1 MINPS
6 FIYQTPWLQITEPL
20 GLLYLASYLREFTEH
35 EIFVIDATDN
45 KYVSKLEDG
54 RYWYGISQEQMID
67 RLSEIQPDLI
77 GISCMFSRK
86 KSDFYSCAKVIREFF
101 PNAIMLGGGTYPSLF
116 PKEVLESD
124 YFDYALLGEAE
135 ESFVE
140 LVDKISNNKKDFDT
154 IDGIAY
160 EKDGEFIVNEK
171 QYFISD
177 LDKIPP
183 PARDLINYDAYLTR
197 KSILHGLGL
206 KKSASILTSRSC
218 PNRCNFCSMFRIHG
232 PRWRG
237 RSAKNVFEEMK
248 DLNQNYGVKEFFI
261 MDDNFTFQKDR
272 VMDLCNM
279 IIDSKMKIRWNTPN
293 GISIRTLDK
302 ELLST
307 MKKAGCKSICVA
319 IESGDEELRNKVIGK
334 KLHDWQIKNA
344 LDAAREVG
352 IFTTAFYI
360 MGMPGETAEKFEN
373 TLKQVRELPVNG
385 VAAAFANPLPG
396 TKLYDDC
403 IKNNWTILNPDESL
417 RDENI
422 LYKPYIITSD
432 FSEEDLL
439 QREKM
444 FYRTFMKYKF
454 FTIIKDTILFRNGL
468 LYPPFLLRILKDR
481 ILRK

>member
-1 MINPS
+1 M
-6 FIYQTPWLQITEPL
+6 
-20 GLLYLASYLREFTEH
+20 YLASYLREFTDH

-45 KYVSKLEDG
+45 KYVEKMNDG
-54 RYWYGISQEQMID
+54 RYWYGISHEQMLG
-67 RLSEIQPDLI
+67 RLQEIKPDLI

-86 KSDFYSCAKVIREFF
+86 KSDFYSCAKVIKESF
-101 PNAIMLGGGTYPSLF
+101 PEAIMLGGGTYPSLF
-116 PKEVLESD
+116 PEEVLKSD
-124 YFDYALLGEAE
+124 YFDYAILGEAE

-140 LVDKISNNKKDFDT
+140 LLEKLSSGTSDFET

-160 EKDGEFIVNEK
+160 EKDGEFIVKEK
-171 QYFISD
+171 KHFISD

-237 RSAKNVFEEMK
+237 RSAKNVFEEIK

-272 VMDLCNM
+272 VMDLCKM

-403 IKNNWTILNPDESL
+403 IRNNWKILNPDESL

-422 LYKPYIITSD
+422 LYKPYIITDD
-432 FSEEDLL
+432 FTEEDLL